1 MLVCSGLM
9 FRYPSSATEQD
20 RNPGQMVEYPRAME
34 APLLLALARAR
45 LRAGEASVQAV
56 WVSPRAVALTW
67 APERRAGLGPGLA
80 WVFLL
85 NPAPELWLLHEKDP
99 ALEALKAEAKGDL
112 SRRWGQELKGAHL
125 EDIEGD
131 PRERWLGLTF
141 RRRAVTGRIELM
153 RFCFQAIPGRSGLRL
168 DGLDLN
174 PARMGLGGVFPATA
188 PEFLGEPPPLKR
200 WRETYGDRLEAALA
214 GEVPEVL
221 PGDGTIFARH
231 RAWSLERAQK
241 LILAPRQATV
251 DRKLVRERERLA
263 RYGEALHGDRLRH
276 ETALQLRTKAQA
288 LSSELWRIKGAQG
301 RIELADGSVIELPQ
315 GLRAEVAAQKWFSAV
330 KRAERGLQR
339 IAELERERARQVLEL
354 EVRLAAPPPPPSP
367 KITTGT
373 VHSKKDGKRME
384 ADAKRDDKRSDGKGK
399 AFRSVMVDGWEVIIG
414 KGDADNDTLTFKVA
428 TGLDFWL
435 HVASVPGSHVIIR
448 NPDKI
453 SEPPREVLERAAQL
467 AAFFSKAR
475 DGGKVEVHWCRVA
488 DVSKPRG
495 FAPGKVMLKTYK
507 SLRVYPAG

>member
-1 MLVCSGLM
+1 
-9 FRYPSSATEQD
+9 
-20 RNPGQMVEYPRAME
+20 ME

-45 LRAGEASVQAV
+45 LRVGEASVQAV

-67 APERRAGLGPGLA
+67 APERRAELGPGLA

-85 NPAPELWLLHEKDP
+85 NPAQELWLLHEKDP

-112 SRRWGQELKGAHL
+112 TRRWGQELKGARL
-125 EDIEGD
+125 EDVEGD

-153 RFCFQAIPGRSGLRL
+153 RLCFQAIPGRGGIRL

-174 PARMGLGGVFPATA
+174 PARMGLGTPFAATA
-188 PEFLGEPPPLKR
+188 PEPEGDPPPLRR
-200 WRETYGDRLEAALA
+200 WRERFSEHLEAALA
-214 GEVPEVL
+214 GELPEIL
-221 PGDGTIFARH
+221 PGEDNLFARH

-251 DRKLVRERERLA
+251 DRKLLKERERLV
-263 RYGEALHGDRLRH
+263 RYEQALKGDRTRH
-276 ETALQLRTKAQA
+276 EVALQLREKAQA
-288 LSSELWRIKGAQG
+288 LASELWRIKGVQG
-301 RIELADGSVIELPQ
+301 RIELSDGRVIELPE
-315 GLRAEVAAQKWFSAV
+315 GLRAEAATQKWFSAV

-339 IAELERERARQVLEL
+339 VAELERERVRQLLEL
-354 EVRLAAPPPPPSP
+354 EAHLAEAPPPPSP
-367 KITTGT
+367 KKPTAT
-373 VHSKKDGKRME
+373 VKTKKDGKRME
-384 ADAKRDDKRSDGKGK
+384 AGEKRGDKRSDGKGK
-399 AFRSVMVDGWEVIIG
+399 AFRSVMVEGWEVVIG

-428 TGLDFWL
+428 AGVDFWL
-435 HVASVPGSHVIIR
+435 HVAGVPGSHVIIR
-448 NPDKI
+448 NPDRI

-495 FAPGKVMLKTYK
+495 FAPGKVMLKTFK
-507 SLRVYPAG
+507 SLRVYPKE

>member
-1 MLVCSGLM
+1 M
-9 FRYPSSATEQD
+9 D
-20 RNPGQMVEYPRAME
+20 

-45 LRAGEASVQAV
+45 LRAGAGSVQAV

-67 APERRAGLGPGLA
+67 APERRAGQGPGLA

-85 NPAPELWLLHEKDP
+85 NPSPELWLLHEKD
-99 ALEALKAEAKGDL
+99 AAMEVLKAEAKGDL
-112 SRRWGQELKGAHL
+112 SRRWGQELKGARL

-131 PRERWLGLTF
+131 PRERWLGMVF

-153 RFCFQAIPGRSGLRL
+153 RLCYQAIPGRSGARL

-174 PARMGLGGVFPATA
+174 PARMGLGTPFPATA
-188 PEFLGEPPPLKR
+188 PEPLDDPPPLRR
-200 WRETYGDRLEAALA
+200 WRERFGDQLDSAISGELA
-214 GEVPEVL
+214 EVL
-221 PGDGTIFARH
+221 PGEGTLFDRH

-241 LILAPRQATV
+241 LILAPRQTTA

-263 RYGEALHGDRLRH
+263 RYGEALQGDRVRH
-276 ETALQLRTKAQA
+276 EAALQLRAKAQA
-288 LSSELWRIKGAQG
+288 LASELWRLKGAAG
-301 RIELADGSVIELPQ
+301 RVELTDGTVIQLPE
-315 GLRAEVAAQKWFSAV
+315 GMRAEIAAQKWFGAV

-339 IAELERERARQVLEL
+339 LVELERERLRQVLEL
-354 EVRLAAPPPPPSP
+354 EARMEAPQPLPPPKKS
-367 KITTGT
+367 TGT
-373 VHSKKDGKRME
+373 VSKKDAKRME
-384 ADAKRDDKRSDGKGK
+384 PGNKRDDKRSDGKGK
-399 AFRSVMVDGWEVIIG
+399 AFRSQMVEGWEVIIG

-428 TGLDFWL
+428 AAPDFWL
-435 HVASVPGSHVIIR
+435 HVAGVPGSHVIIR

-475 DGGKVEVHWCRVA
+475 EGGKVEVHWCRVA

-495 FAPGKVMLKTYK
+495 FAPGKVMLKSYK
-507 SLRVYPAG
+507 SIRVYPRE